1 MVSKRVGI
9 AIAGGALSLAL
20 LAGAIIFVARAR
32 ASRPTYRHS
41 AYADR
46 EVLVPGMGYLLP
58 DVEAELREPRY
69 MFFVDPAYPLDMRL
83 VEPLLRDRWELA
95 REIAAERAHE
105 LIERALFEGV
115 PRPTS
120 AGDPTRTQ
128 TGARIED
135 RNEP

>member
-1 MVSKRVGI
+1 
-9 AIAGGALSLAL
+9 
-20 LAGAIIFVARAR
+20 
-32 ASRPTYRHS
+32 
-41 AYADR
+41 
-46 EVLVPGMGYLLP
+46 MGYLLP